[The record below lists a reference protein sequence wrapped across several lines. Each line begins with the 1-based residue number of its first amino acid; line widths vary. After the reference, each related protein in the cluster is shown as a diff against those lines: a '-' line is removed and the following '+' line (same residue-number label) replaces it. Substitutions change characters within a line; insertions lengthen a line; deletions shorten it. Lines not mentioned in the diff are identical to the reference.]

1 MNENISTSIQKD
13 LEISRKVN
21 LDLLQKNEKLK
32 QALEMVLTQSRIEFD
47 KTAIIIGYERQK

>member
-21 LDLLQKNEKLK
+21 LDLLQENEKLK
-32 QALEMVLTQSRIEFD
+32 QALEMIMTRS
-47 KTAIIIGYERQK
+47 